1 MEVLVPAEAEMVKRL
16 QLVVSWDTSTKVMSR
31 ATFLDDLQAF
41 NKDAINDETIEL
53 LYPYTSAEDMNYN
66 DAKKASGNVAG
77 LCIWVNSM
85 VLYTAIAKEVKPK
98 MAALKVAMGKLDVAN
113 KKLAAAQAELDEC
126 NADLARMQVT
136 FDEAMAK
143 KQAIEADALATQKR
157 MDSAN
162 KLIGALGGEYTRWKA
177 DSEAFADQIRR
188 MAGDVALAC
197 AFVCYAGP
205 FNADFRTLLLNE
217 RFYKD
222 CTEKKIPVSEGMSV
236 TEFMVD
242 ESTIGDWSREGLPRD
257 ELSIQNGI
265 MVTRSSKWPLLIDP
279 QGQGL
284 SWIKRREEVNG
295 LRVTELGDK
304 RFRNHLEDAMSFGQ
318 PLLLQNVEEVL
329 DPILDPVLD
338 KLVQR
343 SGRGWKI
350 ALADKECEYTETY
363 KMYMTSRMGN
373 PHFSPGT
380 ARCRAWLLPCLRL
393 ALLPV
398 LSLLFC

>member
-1 MEVLVPAEAEMVKRL
+1 
-16 QLVVSWDTSTKVMSR
+16 MSR
-31 ATFLDDLQAF
+31 SSFLEDLYKF
-41 NKDAINDETIEL
+41 NKDAINDETVEL
-53 LYPYTSAEDMNYN
+53 LFPFTSAEDFTYA

-77 LCIWVNSM
+77 LCTWVNSM
-85 VLYTAIAKEVKPK
+85 VLYVYIAKEVKPK
-98 MAALKVAMGKLDVAN
+98 MAALKAALSKLDVAN
-113 KKLAAAQAELDEC
+113 KKLAAAQGELDEC
-126 NADLARMQVT
+126 NADLKRMQAS
-136 FDEAMAK
+136 FDEATAK
-143 KQAIEADALATQKR
+143 KQAIEADALATQRR

-222 CTEKKIPVSEGMSV
+222 CTEKKIPVSENMSV

-257 ELSIQNGI
+257 DLSIQNGI

-284 SWIKRREEVNG
+284 SWIKRRDEVNQ
-295 LRVTELGDK
+295 LTVTELTHK
-304 RFRNHLEDAMSFGQ
+304 RFRNALEDSMSFGQ
-318 PLLLQNVEEVL
+318 
-329 DPILDPVLD
+329 
-338 KLVQR
+338 
-343 SGRGWKI
+343 
-350 ALADKECEYTETY
+350 
-363 KMYMTSRMGN
+363 
-373 PHFSPGT
+373 
-380 ARCRAWLLPCLRL
+380 
-393 ALLPV
+393 
-398 LSLLFC
+398 